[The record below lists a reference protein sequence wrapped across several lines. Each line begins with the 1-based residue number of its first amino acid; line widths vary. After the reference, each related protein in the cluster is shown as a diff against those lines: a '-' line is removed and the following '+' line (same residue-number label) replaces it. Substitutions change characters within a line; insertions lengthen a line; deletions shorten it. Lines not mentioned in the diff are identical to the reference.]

1 VLNAQRWEIGM
12 QTETNVTDLIHEWGS
27 LSLSERLRAFN
38 QVPRGQTDNVF
49 LSLGTDEQLELVE
62 HLPQNEQRIW
72 LRLLPPD
79 EAADLIQRAPEDER
93 QQFLGELDES
103 ARKEISALMA
113 YKQDVAGGLM
123 SPRFARVRPDMTVD
137 EAIVYLRRQAK
148 QVDLLYYAYVLDETQ
163 RLLGVLS
170 FRELFA
176 ADGSKLVKEVMR
188 TKFAAASEHMDQEAV
203 ARLFRELRLLAVPV
217 IDKEGHMHGI
227 VSVDDIVDVVEQEA
241 SEDIQKAG
249 GLEALDA
256 PYMKIAF
263 LDMVRKRAGW
273 LTILFLGE
281 MLTATAM
288 GHFEDEIARAVVL
301 ALFVPL
307 IISSGGNSGSQATT
321 LVIRAM
327 ALGEIRLRDWWKIV
341 SRELPMGLVLGG
353 ILALIGFAR
362 IMVWQALWRSYGEH
376 FLLVALTVAF
386 SLVGVVMFGTLAGSM
401 LPFILRAVRLDPASA
416 SAPFVATLVDVSGL
430 VIYFTIAKIMLSG
443 TLLK

>member
-1 VLNAQRWEIGM
+1 M
-12 QTETNVTDLIHEWGS
+12 QTETNVTDLIHDWGN
-27 LSLSERLRAFN
+27 LSLSERLRSFN
-38 QVPRGQTDNVF
+38 QLPRGLTDNVF
-49 LSLGTDEQLELVE
+49 LSLGTDDQLELIE

-79 EAADLIQRAPEDER
+79 EAADLIQRAPEDQR
-93 QQFLGELDES
+93 NGLLAELDDS
-103 ARKEISALMA
+103 TRKEITALMA

-137 EAIVYLRRQAK
+137 EAIVYLRRQAT
-148 QVDLLYYAYVLDETQ
+148 QVDLFYYAYVLDEAQ
-163 RLLGVLS
+163 RLLGVMS

-176 ADGSKLVKEVMR
+176 ADGSKLVSEVMR
-188 TKFAAASEHMDQEAV
+188 TKFAAASEQMDQEAL
-203 ARLFRELRLLAVPV
+203 ARLFRELRLLAIPV
-217 IDKEGHMHGI
+217 LDKAGRMRGI

-263 LDMVRKRAGW
+263 WEMIKKRAGW

-288 GHFEDEIARAVVL
+288 SHFEGEIARAVVL

-327 ALGEIRLRDWWKIV
+327 ALGEIRLRDWWKII
-341 SRELPMGLVLGG
+341 SRELPTGLVLGA
-353 ILALIGFAR
+353 ILAVIGFAR
-362 IMVWQALWRSYGEH
+362 ILVWQSVWHPYGEH

-386 SLVGVVMFGTLAGSM
+386 SLVGVVLFGTLAGSM

-430 VIYFTIAKIMLSG
+430 VIYFTIAKLLLSG
-443 TLLK
+443 TLLR

>member
-1 VLNAQRWEIGM
+1 M
-12 QTETNVTDLIHEWGS
+12 QTETNVTDLIHDWGS

-38 QVPRGQTDNVF
+38 QLPRGLTDNVF
-49 LSLGTDEQLELVE
+49 LALGTDEQLELIE

-79 EAADLIQRAPEDER
+79 EAADLIQRAPEEQR

-103 ARKEISALMA
+103 TRKEISALMA
-113 YKQDVAGGLM
+113 YKDDVAGGLM
-123 SPRFARVRPDMTVD
+123 SPRFARVRPGMTVD
-137 EAIVYLRRQAK
+137 EAIIYLRRQAT

-163 RLLGVLS
+163 RLLGVMS

-176 ADGSKLVKEVMR
+176 ADGSRLVSEVMR
-188 TKFAAASEHMDQEAV
+188 TKFAAVSEQMDQEAL
-203 ARLFRELRLLAVPV
+203 ARLFRELRLLAIPV
-217 IDKEGHMHGI
+217 VDKDGRMQGI

-263 LDMVRKRAGW
+263 WDMVKKRAGW

-288 GHFEDEIARAVVL
+288 GHFEGEIARAVVL

-327 ALGEIRLRDWWKIV
+327 ALSEIRLRDWWRVVK
-341 SRELPMGLVLGG
+341 REVPTGLVLGG
-353 ILALIGFAR
+353 ILAVIGFAR
-362 IMVWQALWRSYGEH
+362 IIVWQAVWQTYGEH
-376 FLLVALTVAF
+376 FLLVAVTVAL
-386 SLVGVVMFGTLAGSM
+386 SLIGVVLFGTLAGSM
-401 LPFILRAVRLDPASA
+401 LPFVLRGVRLDPASA

-430 VIYFTIAKIMLSG
+430 VIYFTIAKVILSG

>member
-1 VLNAQRWEIGM
+1 MV
-12 QTETNVTDLIHEWGS
+12 TETGVGDLIRGWS
-27 LSLSERLRAFN
+27 KLTLAERIKAFN
-38 QVPRGQTDNVF
+38 ELPRGLTDNVF
-49 LSLGTDEQLELVE
+49 LSLGTLDQLELVE
-62 HLPQNEQRIW
+62 NLPENEQRIW

-79 EAADLIQRAPEDER
+79 DAADLLQLVGEPQRHKLLA
-93 QQFLGELDES
+93 ELDETT
-103 ARKEISALMA
+103 RKEVNALLA
-113 YKQDVAGGLM
+113 YKEDVAGGLM

-137 EAIVYLRRQAK
+137 EAIIYLRRQAPS
-148 QVDLLYYAYVLDETQ
+148 VDILYYAYVLDDEQ

-176 ADGSKLVKEVMR
+176 AEGTKPIDEVMR
-188 TKFAAASEHMDQEAV
+188 KGYTVATEEMDQEAV
-203 ARLFRELRLLAVPV
+203 ARLFSKLRVLAIPV
-217 IDKEGHMHGI
+217 VDKSGRMMGI
-227 VSVDDIVDVVEQEA
+227 VTVDDIVDVVEQEA

-256 PYMKIAF
+256 PYMRIGF
-263 LDMVRKRAGW
+263 WSMVRKRAGW

-288 GHFEDEIARAVVL
+288 GHFEGEIARAVVL

-327 ALGEIRLRDWWKIV
+327 ALGEIGLRDWWKIV
-341 SRELPMGLVLGG
+341 RRELPTGLVLGG
-353 ILALIGFAR
+353 ILAVIGFGR
-362 IMVWQALWRSYGEH
+362 ILLWQGIWHTYGEH
-376 FLLVALTVAF
+376 YFLVALTVAF
-386 SLVGVVMFGTLAGSM
+386 SLVGVVLFGTLAGSM
-401 LPFILRAVRLDPASA
+401 LPFILRMARLDPASA

-430 VIYFTIAKIMLSG
+430 VIYFTVARVLLSS